1 MRTSE
6 DLLAV
11 DEALASGR
19 PDAADP
25 AARELQEIA
34 LALRAD
40 APEPDPAFVRSLDER
55 VARRFERPRRARSL
69 LPSRRLALAGSA
81 ALVTVIAAAGAVAG
95 LSGGDGQ
102 QFEPLRQVAPR
113 ARGPVQDAIERKGP
127 AAAGVPTA

>member
-25 AARELQEIA
+25 GARELQELA

-40 APEPDPAFVRSLDER
+40 APEPDPAFARRLDDR

-81 ALVTVIAAAGAVAG
+81 ALVTVVAAVGAITGLAGRH
-95 LSGGDGQ
+95 GGGSRSI
-102 QFEPLRQVAPR
+102 EAPN
-113 ARGPVQDAIERKGP
+113 
-127 AAAGVPTA
+127 